1 MQEQDALKLFIQEQ
15 KSPNEIYK
23 KFASLY
29 QPSNNLSY
37 IPPSINY
44 DKLKQNKLIRDE
56 EEKLKEQ
63 QRNMRIQAYLQMKAN
78 NLTEYPVLPK
88 PVYKQSKLASKNLAI
103 N

>member
-1 MQEQDALKLFIQEQ
+1 M
-15 KSPNEIYK
+15 
-23 KFASLY
+23 SLY

-56 EEKLKEQ
+56 EDRLKDE

-88 PVYKQSKLASKNLAI
+88 PVYKQSKLASRI
-103 N
+103 SIQ

>member
-1 MQEQDALKLFIQEQ
+1 MNTQEQNALKLFIQEN

-23 KFASLY
+23 KYASLY

-37 IPPSINY
+37 IPPTIDY
-44 DKLKQNKLIRDE
+44 KKIRENKLIRDE

-88 PVYKQSKLASKNLAI
+88 PVYKQSKLASRISN
-103 N
+103 